1 MQPEGAP
8 PPKGAVPPP
17 RQVGGGTI
25 WAGSRESDPV
35 ATRAPRNG
43 GGGTEPVAR
52 RGLTPPSTAH
62 EAEPDPEQER
72 EEECENETHGNLLGR
87 ESKMNRAL
95 RAAKENIDLLVTIAG
110 AVGFGSVA
118 AMAEDA
124 RQMIAEHPASCL
136 LLTGAAAMLGYATAR
151 IVTARSSW
159 AKRRRMDERLSAVFL
174 GMSRRR
180 KELVSRAL
188 DDGSVSL
195 SPLDADALALCELGI
210 FGTPPVGS
218 MLTATDFSIR
228 PAVIRTIAGHRSEWL
243 A

>member
-17 RQVGGGTI
+17 AKSAADTI
-25 WAGSRESDPV
+25 WAGSRGSGPV
-35 ATRAPRNG
+35 APRAPRNG
-43 GGGTEPVAR
+43 GGAEPVAR
-52 RGLTPPSTAH
+52 RGLAPPLPAH
-62 EAEPDPEQER
+62 EAESDPEQER
-72 EEECENETHGNLLGR
+72 EGKCENETHGNLLGR
-87 ESKMNRAL
+87 ESKMNKTLKAS
-95 RAAKENIDLLVTIAG
+95 KENIDLLVTIAG

-124 RQMIAEHPASCL
+124 RQMIAEYPASCL

-151 IVTARSSW
+151 IVSVRSAW

-188 DDGSVSL
+188 DEGSVSL

-228 PAVIRTIAGHRSEWL
+228 PAVIRAVAGHRSEWL

>member
-1 MQPEGAP
+1 
-8 PPKGAVPPP
+8 
-17 RQVGGGTI
+17 
-25 WAGSRESDPV
+25 
-35 ATRAPRNG
+35 
-43 GGGTEPVAR
+43 
-52 RGLTPPSTAH
+52 
-62 EAEPDPEQER
+62 
-72 EEECENETHGNLLGR
+72 
-87 ESKMNRAL
+87 MNKTL
-95 RAAKENIDLLVTIAG
+95 KAAKENIDLLVTIAG

-118 AMAEDA
+118 AMAEDVRMMVA
-124 RQMIAEHPASCL
+124 GHPASCL

-151 IVTARSSW
+151 IVSARSSW
-159 AKRRRMDERLSAVFL
+159 AKRRRMDDRFSAVFL

-188 DDGSVSL
+188 DEGSVSL

-228 PAVIRTIAGHRSEWL
+228 PAVVRAIAGHRSEWL

>member
-1 MQPEGAP
+1 MGGA
-8 PPKGAVPPP
+8 
-17 RQVGGGTI
+17 
-25 WAGSRESDPV
+25 
-35 ATRAPRNG
+35 
-43 GGGTEPVAR
+43 VAR
-52 RGLTPPSTAH
+52 RGLTPPSAAH

-72 EEECENETHGNLLGR
+72 EGKCENETHGNLLGR
-87 ESKMNRAL
+87 ELKMNRAL

-136 LLTGAAAMLGYATAR
+136 LLTGAAAILGYATAR
-151 IVTARSSW
+151 IVTVRGAR

-188 DDGSVSL
+188 DEGSVSL
-195 SPLDADALALCELGI
+195 SPLDSDALALCELGI
-210 FGTPPVGS
+210 FGMPPVGS
-218 MLTATDFSIR
+218 ILSATDFSVQ
-228 PAVIRTIAGHRSEWL
+228 PAVIRAIIEHRPEWL
-243 A
+243 G